1 MGIMGTDRRGAP
13 AAGAV
18 PPGPDTAGLDTAGI
32 VHHGILIR
40 ARSGTAGAI
49 EYLKGQRVASSVIQR
64 VMTSE
69 SIREDDRRALA
80 RL

>member
-1 MGIMGTDRRGAP
+1 MGIMGTDRRGGP
-13 AAGAV
+13 AAAAV
-18 PPGPDTAGLDTAGI
+18 PPGPDTAGI

-69 SIREDDRRALA
+69 SIRADDRRALA
-80 RL
+80 LLA